1 MKRIFNIL
9 INITGIIFLLI
20 VSLSVL
26 AYYSLQLPEVQTN
39 ITQKATEWLSEKVG
53 GNVTISQARISWLD
67 EITFEDINIK
77 DLEGRDMIFVRE
89 LYINCKTNFT
99 FDLANNLK
107 IGFDKNYIPS
117 ITFNTDKIF
126 KFDNNLDYVLLKN
139 PEVKLRKDKTGK
151 LNIDYWIAAIEKIG
165 KDSTKKSVPNQNK
178 PFTIDNAYVTNG
190 NISLSDN
197 RKDRFP

>member
-1 MKRIFNIL
+1 LKRIFNIL

-107 IGFDKNYIPS
+107 IGFDKN
-117 ITFNTDKIF
+117 FQH
-126 KFDNNLDYVLLKN
+126 
-139 PEVKLRKDKTGK
+139 R
-151 LNIDYWIAAIEKIG
+151 
-165 KDSTKKSVPNQNK
+165 
-178 PFTIDNAYVTNG
+178 
-190 NISLSDN
+190 
-197 RKDRFP
+197 